1 MRCPFC
7 GEQEDK
13 VIDSRPSRAGSEV
26 RRRRECLACGKRYTT
41 YEYVEEIS
49 LQVVKYD
56 GSVEPYDRNKLIAG
70 IRAATTKRPVSTE
83 IIDNLISD
91 IEEKLYS
98 KASKEIKTKVI
109 GDLVM
114 KKLRKI
120 DTVAYIRFASVYRR
134 FEDAGEFTEEVRK
147 LK

>member
-1 MRCPFC
+1 LRCPFC